1 MTQAA
6 GSQTAK
12 GQEIE
17 DQSFAIIDAEV
28 GPHRYSAVEWPV
40 VRRAIHAT
48 ADFEFARGSG
58 LIFHPKAI
66 VAGLAALR
74 AGKPLIADVDMVRV
88 GINMARLGKH
98 GGSVHCFI
106 SDPDVIDDAKRQ
118 GTTRA
123 VMSMRKAAPLM
134 DGAVV
139 VNGNAPTALLEVV
152 RLVRAGE
159 VRPGLIVGVPVGFVS
174 APESK
179 QALLGLDVPYITNP
193 GRKGGSTVAIAIVN
207 ALLALAEEQSQ
218 NG

>member
-1 MTQAA
+1 MAEPVST
-6 GSQTAK
+6 QTAK

-58 LIFHPKAI
+58 LIFHPTAI
-66 VAGLAALR
+66 PAGLAALR
-74 AGKPLIADVDMVRV
+74 GGKPLIVDVDMVRV
-88 GINMARLGKH
+88 GINMTRLGKY

-106 SDPDVIDDAKRQ
+106 SDTDVIEEARRQ

-123 VMSMRKAAPLM
+123 VVSMQKAAPLM

-152 RLVRAGE
+152 RLVRAGSI
-159 VRPGLIVGVPVGFVS
+159 RPGLIVGVPVGFVS
-174 APESK
+174 APEAK
-179 QALLGLDVPYITNP
+179 QALLGLAVPYITNP

-207 ALLALAEEQSQ
+207 ALLALAEE
-218 NG
+218 NA

>member
-1 MTQAA
+1 VST
-6 GSQTAK
+6 QTAR

-17 DQSFAIIDAEV
+17 ERSFAIIDAEV
-28 GPHRYSAVEWPV
+28 GQHPYSALEWPV

-58 LIFHPKAI
+58 LIFHPEAI
-66 VAGLAALR
+66 AAGLAALR
-74 AGKPLIADVDMVRV
+74 AGKPVIADVDMVRV
-88 GINMARLGKH
+88 GINMPRLTRY

-106 SDPDVIDDAKRQ
+106 GDPDVIDGAKRE

-123 VMSMRKAAPLM
+123 VISMRKAAPLM
-134 DGAVV
+134 EGAVV

-179 QALLGLDVPYITNP
+179 QALLGLPVPYITNP

-207 ALLALAEEQSQ
+207 ALLALADEKT
-218 NG
+218 

>member
-1 MTQAA
+1 MAEPVST
-6 GSQTAK
+6 QTAK

-58 LIFHPKAI
+58 LIFHPTAI
-66 VAGLAALR
+66 PAGLAALR
-74 AGKPLIADVDMVRV
+74 GGKPLIVDVDMVRV
-88 GINMARLGKH
+88 GINMTRLGKY

-106 SDPDVIDDAKRQ
+106 SDTDVIAEARRQ

-123 VMSMRKAAPLM
+123 VVSMQKAAPLM

-159 VRPGLIVGVPVGFVS
+159 IRPGLIVGVPVGFVS
-174 APESK
+174 APEAK
-179 QALLGLDVPYITNP
+179 QALLGLPVPYITNP

-207 ALLALAEEQSQ
+207 ALLALAEE
-218 NG
+218 NA

>member
-1 MTQAA
+1 MADLAPT
-6 GSQTAK
+6 QTAK

-28 GPHRYSAVEWPV
+28 GPHRYSALEWPL

-74 AGKPLIADVDMVRV
+74 DGKPVIADVDMVRV
-88 GINMARLGKH
+88 GINMARLSKY

-106 SDPDVIDDAKRQ
+106 GDPDVIEEARRER
-118 GTTRA
+118 TTRA
-123 VMSMRKAAPLM
+123 VISMRKAARLM
-134 DGAVV
+134 DGAIV

-174 APESK
+174 APEAK
-179 QALLGLDVPYITNP
+179 QSLLGLPVPYITNP
-193 GRKGGSTVAIAIVN
+193 GRKGGSTVAIAVVN
-207 ALLALAEEQSQ
+207 ALLALAEEKP
-218 NG
+218 